1 MDFSASN
8 KRKLQLKNFTQLIKY
23 INIFGYSYRV
33 LDVADLVPQMNP
45 GGASRLLKPEF
56 KNALNKLMF
65 SMDDDEFERLWQK

>member
-1 MDFSASN
+1 MTGPLYLAC
-8 KRKLQLKNFTQLIKY
+8 
-23 INIFGYSYRV
+23 RV
-33 LDVADLVPQMNP
+33 LDVADLVPQMYQ

>member
-1 MDFSASN
+1 M
-8 KRKLQLKNFTQLIKY
+8 
-23 INIFGYSYRV
+23 
-33 LDVADLVPQMNP
+33 ADLVPQMNP

>member
-1 MDFSASN
+1 MLF
-8 KRKLQLKNFTQLIKY
+8 
-23 INIFGYSYRV
+23 RV

-65 SMDDDEFERLWQK
+65 SMDDDEFERLWQKWVRLLNIWMMKLIG